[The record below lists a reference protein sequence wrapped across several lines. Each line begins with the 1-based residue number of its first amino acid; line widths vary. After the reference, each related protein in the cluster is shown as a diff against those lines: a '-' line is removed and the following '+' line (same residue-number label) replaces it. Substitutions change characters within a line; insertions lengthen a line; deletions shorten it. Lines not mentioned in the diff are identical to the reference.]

1 LYTFKVIPNYV
12 VAREARMIAVQ
23 ELLNAESE
31 FTFKVEFSAPVT
43 KNIDNV
49 C

>member
-1 LYTFKVIPNYV
+1 
-12 VAREARMIAVQ
+12 MMAVQ

-43 KNIDNV
+43 KKY
-49 C
+49 